1 MHHILEPAGRGGVY
15 QHVLSYALEKARDGR
30 RVVLHTA
37 RDNELSPVHAN
48 LTYCRCMRWQRRGG
62 KYVRQFG
69 SLAWVMFWLLPHLW
83 RTARGR
89 DFWEV
94 QGRFGNGA
102 YLLSILALRA
112 RGVEP
117 AFAPHNDFSRDGNA
131 LEERA
136 RLLSERLSA
145 GTIVFRDGADI
156 GRPRGAVLIRR
167 SLTQYVPEDWTT
179 YLPQW
184 RTRWGSVPVV
194 LFAGQLRMDK
204 DPALLVRASQLIE
217 QPHLLAFVGE
227 DLGARPAIME
237 AASEAGVGV
246 DICSAYLPL
255 AEFAAALASARIVV
269 CPYRVASQSGVLA
282 LARSLGTTT
291 IASRVGGLTEQADR
305 TFRPGDAADLAA
317 QISAALSAPADE
329 GGPSS

>member
-1 MHHILEPAGRGGVY
+1 
-15 QHVLSYALEKARDGR
+15 
-30 RVVLHTA
+30 
-37 RDNELSPVHAN
+37 
-48 LTYCRCMRWQRRGG
+48 
-62 KYVRQFG
+62 
-69 SLAWVMFWLLPHLW
+69 
-83 RTARGR
+83 
-89 DFWEV
+89 
-94 QGRFGNGA
+94 
-102 YLLSILALRA
+102 
-112 RGVEP
+112 
-117 AFAPHNDFSRDGNA
+117 
-131 LEERA
+131 
-136 RLLSERLSA
+136 
-145 GTIVFRDGADI
+145 
-156 GRPRGAVLIRR
+156 
-167 SLTQYVPEDWTT
+167 
-179 YLPQW
+179 
-184 RTRWGSVPVV
+184 
-194 LFAGQLRMDK
+194 MDK

-317 QISAALSAPADE
+317 QISAVLSAPADE